1 MSTTSTVTKPKSPS
15 HIRTLTITYIA
26 MFAVLIA
33 GCSWISIPSVVPF
46 TMQTFAVFLAL
57 FLLGGKNGTL
67 AVTVYLLLGAV
78 GAPVFAG
85 FSGGLGVLFG
95 STGGYLLG
103 FLATA
108 LLYWALEKTVC
119 EKHFIAAIAVM
130 VAGLALCYAFG
141 TAWFVFIYSTTT
153 GEVGVGT
160 ALAWCVL
167 PYIIPDLGKLAFAYV
182 LAKPLKRHVAL

>member
-1 MSTTSTVTKPKSPS
+1 MGSAS
-15 HIRTLTITYIA
+15 HTRTLTIAYVA
-26 MFAVLIA
+26 MFAALIA
-33 GCSWISIPSVVPF
+33 GCSWLSIPSAVPF

-67 AVTVYLLLGAV
+67 AVSVYLLLGAV

-95 STGGYLLG
+95 STGGYLIG

-108 LLYWALEKTVC
+108 LLYWALEEAIC
-119 EKHFIAAIAVM
+119 NKHIAGAIAVM

-141 TAWFVFIYSTTT
+141 TLWFVAVYSAST
-153 GEVGVGT
+153 GAVGIGT
-160 ALAWCVL
+160 ALGWCVI
-167 PYIIPDLGKLAFAYV
+167 PYIIPDLGKLALAYV
-182 LAKPLKRHVAL
+182 LSKPLKRHVSL